1 METEIFNLFLKQGG
15 YAVLF
20 VWLLWTTMKT
30 NKEREANYQAVIE
43 KNQDV
48 IETQAQ
54 AFSTLAQDVNE
65 IKQIIVKDNK
75 KLITREEFKMEEF
88 DI

>member
-1 METEIFNLFLKQGG
+1 METEIFNMLLKEGG
-15 YAVLF
+15 FAALF
-20 VWLLWTTMKT
+20 VWMLYSTMKT

-48 IETQAQ
+48 IEAQAQ

-65 IKQIIVKDNK
+65 IKQIIVQDNK
-75 KLITREEFKMEEF
+75 N
-88 DI
+88 

>member
-1 METEIFNLFLKQGG
+1 METKIFNLFLKQGG

-30 NKEREANYQAVIE
+30 NKEREANYQSVIE
-43 KNQDV
+43 KNQVV

-65 IKQIIVKDNK
+65 IKQIIVQENK
-75 KLITREEFKMEEF
+75 N
-88 DI
+88 

>member
-15 YAVLF
+15 YTVLF

-30 NKEREANYQAVIE
+30 NKEREANYQSVIE

-65 IKQIIVKDNK
+65 IKQIIVQDNK
-75 KLITREEFKMEEF
+75 
-88 DI
+88 

>member
-1 METEIFNLFLKQGG
+1 MKGVESLEADILSLFLKEGG
-15 YAVLF
+15 FAALF
-20 VWLLWTTMKT
+20 VWMLYSTMKT

-65 IKQIIVKDNK
+65 IKQIIVQENK
-75 KLITREEFKMEEF
+75 
-88 DI
+88 

>member
-1 METEIFNLFLKQGG
+1 METEIVGMFLKEGG
-15 YAVLF
+15 FAALF
-20 VWLLWTTMKT
+20 VWMLYSTMKT

-54 AFSTLAQDVNE
+54 AFSTLLSQDDE
-65 IKQIIVKDNK
+65 IKQIIVQDNK
-75 KLITREEFKMEEF
+75 N
-88 DI
+88 

>member
-1 METEIFNLFLKQGG
+1 ML
-15 YAVLF
+15 YS
-20 VWLLWTTMKT
+20 TMKT

-65 IKQIIVKDNK
+65 IKQIIVQDNK
-75 KLITREEFKMEEF
+75 N
-88 DI
+88 

>member
-30 NKEREANYQAVIE
+30 NKEREENYQAVIE

-65 IKQIIVKDNK
+65 IKQIIVQDNK
-75 KLITREEFKMEEF
+75 N
-88 DI
+88 

>member
-1 METEIFNLFLKQGG
+1 MKGGGSLELDILSMFLKEGG
-15 YAVLF
+15 FAALF
-20 VWLLWTTMKT
+20 VWMLYSTMKT

-65 IKQIIVKDNK
+65 IKQIIVSENK
-75 KLITREEFKMEEF
+75 N
-88 DI
+88 

>member
-1 METEIFNLFLKQGG
+1 MELDILNMFLKEGG
-15 YAVLF
+15 FAALF
-20 VWLLWTTMKT
+20 VWMLYSTMKT
-30 NKEREANYQAVIE
+30 NKEQKANYQAVIE

-65 IKQIIVKDNK
+65 IKQIIVQENK
-75 KLITREEFKMEEF
+75 
-88 DI
+88 

>member
-1 METEIFNLFLKQGG
+1 METDILSMFLKEGVF
-15 YAVLF
+15 AALF
-20 VWLLWTTMKT
+20 VWMLYSTMKT

-65 IKQIIVKDNK
+65 IKQIIVQDNK
-75 KLITREEFKMEEF
+75 N
-88 DI
+88 

>member
-43 KNQDV
+43 KNQVV

-65 IKQIIVKDNK
+65 IKQIIVQDNK
-75 KLITREEFKMEEF
+75 N
-88 DI
+88 

>member
-1 METEIFNLFLKQGG
+1 METEIVNMILEKGAF
-15 YAVLF
+15 AALF
-20 VWLLWTTMKT
+20 VWLFFTTMKT

-43 KNQDV
+43 KNQGV

-65 IKQIIVKDNK
+65 IKQIIVQENK
-75 KLITREEFKMEEF
+75 
-88 DI
+88 

>member
-1 METEIFNLFLKQGG
+1 METEILSMFLKEGG
-15 YAVLF
+15 FAALF
-20 VWLLWTTMKT
+20 VWMLYSTMKT
-30 NKEREANYQAVIE
+30 NKEREANYQEVIE

-65 IKQIIVKDNK
+65 IKQIIVHDNK
-75 KLITREEFKMEEF
+75 
-88 DI
+88 